1 MPHRLPGRGRR
12 TDGMKGLHTGHR
24 HRMKQRFLRFG
35 ADVFETHQLL
45 EMLLYYSV
53 PYRDTN
59 PTARRLMLQFGS
71 PRAILSAPREQLMTV
86 CGVGE
91 RTARMLRAIGRLDRI
106 GTAEGDCTAPAPL
119 SLREAC
125 DHLVAMLACETE
137 PAIAAV
143 AQDNAGCY
151 LGSELLYRLDY
162 HSGGVRADAFIRF
175 AVECG
180 ASAIVIG
187 HSRPRGPLFP
197 LEGDRET
204 YKMLRA
210 ALMPLGIAVTADLL
224 VIGDECLRTDT
235 GRREPYVATV
245 PGGRLI
251 TDIPARDGGMRA
263 LLTALLEPIR
273 GQLSAARTARAIV
286 QLGTRERIYAA
297 DVAALAALPD
307 VTLAD
312 ATYLRLALAF
322 YLRQLTDRFHPGV
335 RLSENELIDVLG
347 AMLLGTSVETVL
359 VAARD
364 GRDRV
369 TCIECVSAG
378 AINFSPITARRLL
391 DVTGGSAERLILA
404 HSHPGGTPEPS
415 AQDLSAT
422 RALSEALTA
431 AGVRL
436 TAHYVYAGTHYCDA
450 LSAEADVREISL
462 TGEPETV
469 QTEKK

>member
-1 MPHRLPGRGRR
+1 
-12 TDGMKGLHTGHR
+12 MKGLHTGHR
-24 HRMKQRFLRFG
+24 QRMKQRFLRFG

-45 EMLLYYSV
+45 EMLLYHSV

-59 PTARRLMLQFGS
+59 PTARRLMLHFGT
-71 PRAILSAPREQLMTV
+71 PRAILTAPQEQLTAI

-91 RTARMLRAIGRLDRI
+91 RTARMLRAIGQLDRL
-106 GTAEGDCTAPAPL
+106 GMAAGACTAPAPL

-125 DHLVAMLACETE
+125 DHFIALLASQTE

-143 AQDNAGCY
+143 ALDNAGCY
-151 LGSELLYRLDY
+151 LGSELLYRLAY

-175 AVECG
+175 AVGCG

-197 LEGDRET
+197 MEGDRET

-210 ALMPLGIAVTADLL
+210 ALMPLGIGVTADLL
-224 VIGDECLRTDT
+224 VVGDRCLRTDT
-235 GRREPYVATV
+235 GRREPYMATV

-251 TDIPARDGGMRA
+251 TDIPAGDGGMRA

-273 GQLSAARTARAIV
+273 GQLSAARTAQAIA
-286 QLGTRERIYAA
+286 QLGTRERICAA
-297 DVAALAALPD
+297 DIATLSALPE
-307 VTLAD
+307 VTVAD
-312 ATYLRLALAF
+312 ATYLRLAMAF
-322 YLRQLTDRFHPGV
+322 YLRQSTDRFHRGV
-335 RLSENELIDVLG
+335 RLSEEELADVLG

-369 TCIECVSAG
+369 LAIECVSAG
-378 AINFSPITARRLL
+378 AVNFSPITARRLL
-391 DVTGGSAERLILA
+391 DVAGAGAERLILA

-422 RALSEALTA
+422 RELCDALMA

-436 TAHYVYAGTHYCDA
+436 TAHYVFAGIHYRDILAPDA
-450 LSAEADVREISL
+450 GVREISL
-462 TGEPETV
+462 TAETAPA
-469 QTEKK
+469 T